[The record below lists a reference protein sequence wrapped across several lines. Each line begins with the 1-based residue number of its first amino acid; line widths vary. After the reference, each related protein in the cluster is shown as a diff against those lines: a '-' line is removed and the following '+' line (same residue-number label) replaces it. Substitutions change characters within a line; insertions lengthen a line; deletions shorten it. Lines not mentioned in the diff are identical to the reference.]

1 MFFLVAPEISIHPRD
16 VTIVRGDNVTFSC
29 SVVGNP
35 TPSVVWEKDRKD
47 LNVTGNSRF
56 NLSSRNK
63 FNHSLEIAEVHRSD
77 SGQYRCVAENSKNI
91 SYSSAAALTVQCK

>member
-1 MFFLVAPEISIHPRD
+1 MHPRN

-47 LNVTGNSRF
+47 LNVTGNSRL
-56 NLSSRNK
+56 NLSSRN
-63 FNHSLEIAEVHRSD
+63 NSHSLEIAEVRRSD
-77 SGQYRCVAENSKNI
+77 SGKYRCVAENSKNI
-91 SYSSAAALTVQCK
+91 SYSSAATLTVQCE

>member
-1 MFFLVAPEISIHPRD
+1 MHPRS

-35 TPSVVWEKDRKD
+35 TPSVVWEKDRRD

-56 NLSSRNK
+56 NLSSRSN
-63 FNHSLEIAEVHRSD
+63 NHSLEIAEVHRSD
-77 SGQYRCVAENSKNI
+77 SGKYRCVAENSKNI
-91 SYSSAAALTVQCK
+91 SYSSAATLTVQCE

>member
-1 MFFLVAPEISIHPRD
+1 MHPRN

-35 TPSVVWEKDRKD
+35 TPSVVWKKDRRD

-56 NLSSRNK
+56 NLSSRSN
-63 FNHSLEIAEVHRSD
+63 NHSLEIAEVHRSD
-77 SGQYRCVAENSKNI
+77 SGKYRCVAENSKNV
-91 SYSSAAALTVQCK
+91 SYSSAATLTVQCE

>member
-1 MFFLVAPEISIHPRD
+1 MFFLVAPEISIHPRN

-91 SYSSAAALTVQCK
+91 SYSSAATLTVQCE